1 MSARQEQFA
10 PPLIPRGR
18 LWFGFVGAAL
28 AWLVHGFLSVVISAS
43 ACRSGYYEWTWISAG
58 GLQALLGLLTLVLL
72 VIALAAGAVSF
83 WNWRRLAAYR
93 AQQPPESRS
102 DSPFERQPERRELL
116 HAEGRRREEFMALGG
131 VFVSTAFVLGILW
144 AGLPLIL
151 VDICR
156 SAR

>member
-1 MSARQEQFA
+1 MSAQQEQFA

-28 AWLVHGFLSVVISAS
+28 AWLVHGFLCVVISAS
-43 ACRSGYYEWTWISAG
+43 ACRRGYYEWTWISAG
-58 GLQALLGLLTLVLL
+58 GLQALLGVLTLLLL
-72 VIALAAGAVSF
+72 VIALAAGVVSF
-83 WNWRRLAAYR
+83 GNWRRLAAQR
-93 AQQPPESRS
+93 NQPQPESS
-102 DSPFERQPERRELL
+102 SERPPGRRELL

-144 AGLPLIL
+144 GGLPLIV